1 MEKGIHKIGD
11 MLFEEFNNL
20 SYQEQCDYIST
31 LKPIVVENLE
41 NQGKEYIQ
49 IDTTIEEYI
58 QQYNLISFDEL
69 RTNIKDIENKSN
81 EIHGTT

>member
-41 NQGKEYIQ
+41 NQGKYEEASLKLAESKKLERSDIRRPVNYIGSQ
-49 IDTTIEEYI
+49 VFMYV
-58 QQYNLISFDEL
+58 
-69 RTNIKDIENKSN
+69 
-81 EIHGTT
+81 

>member
-11 MLFEEFNNL
+11 MSFEEFNNL

-69 RTNIKDIENKSN
+69 RTNIKDIENKSIN
-81 EIHGTT
+81 DGNI

>member
-1 MEKGIHKIGD
+1 M
-11 MLFEEFNNL
+11 
-20 SYQEQCDYIST
+20 
-31 LKPIVVENLE
+31 KPIVVENLE

-69 RTNIKDIENKSN
+69 RTNIKDIENKSIN
-81 EIHGTT
+81 DGNI

>member
-49 IDTTIEEYI
+49 IDTTIEEYV
-58 QQYNLISFDEL
+58 QEHGYVSLTEL
-69 RTNIKDIENKSN
+69 QTLVNNIEAKYTSDK
-81 EIHGTT
+81 

>member
-1 MEKGIHKIGD
+1 MGKGIHKIGD

-69 RTNIKDIENKSN
+69 RTNIKDIENKSIN
-81 EIHGTT
+81 DGNI